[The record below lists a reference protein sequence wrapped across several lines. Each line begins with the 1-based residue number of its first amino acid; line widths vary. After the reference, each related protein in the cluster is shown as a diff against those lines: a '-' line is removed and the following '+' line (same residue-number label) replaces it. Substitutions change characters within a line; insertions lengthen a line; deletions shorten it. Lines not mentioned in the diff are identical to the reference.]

1 MNEKGVSGKEM
12 AEKTGV
18 SSQSI
23 YNIVNGT
30 HFPKPELLKA
40 IADVL
45 DIDVREMFI
54 ETKESS
60 QTSLDIIS
68 NIERK
73 VSEIGDQLQK
83 LKEII

>member
-1 MNEKGVSGKEM
+1 M
-12 AEKTGV
+12 
-18 SSQSI
+18 
-23 YNIVNGT
+23 NGT